1 MKAAYLLATSEEGSI
16 ATGVIATAL
25 APFVDDWPKLLG
37 WLVVALVLIVVDL
50 RFGLE
55 AAKKRGETIKRSRAA
70 RRTINKSV
78 DYLMWITLSYVI
90 GKNFGD
96 PFGLPTLSY
105 IMLAIVY
112 AVELESIFAN
122 YFAAHG
128 VHKRFNVFKFIAAIF
143 HTPAF
148 EESIEDTKEEEGKP
162 TEDNQPNKEEEKE
175 EEQ

>member
-1 MKAAYLLATSEEGSI
+1 MKATYLLTTAEEGSI

-37 WLVVALVLIVVDL
+37 WIIVALVLVVVDL
-50 RFGLE
+50 RFGLQ
-55 AAKKRGETIKRSRAA
+55 AARQRGETIKRSRAA
-70 RRTINKSV
+70 RRTINKCV
-78 DYLMWITLSYVI
+78 DYLMWIMLSYVI

-96 PFGLPTLSY
+96 TLGLPTLSY
-105 IMLAIVY
+105 IMLAVVY

-143 HTPAF
+143 HSPAF
-148 EESIEDTKEEEGKP
+148 EESIEDTGEEGKP
-162 TEDNQPNKEEEKE
+162 TENNEEEKE
-175 EEQ
+175 EEE

>member
-1 MKAAYLLATSEEGSI
+1 MKATYLLTTAEEGSI

-37 WLVVALVLIVVDL
+37 WIIVALVLVVVDL
-50 RFGLE
+50 RFGLQ
-55 AAKKRGETIKRSRAA
+55 AARQRGEAIKRSRAA
-70 RRTINKSV
+70 RRTINKCV
-78 DYLMWITLSYVI
+78 DYLMWIMLSYVI

-96 PFGLPTLSY
+96 TLGLPTLSY
-105 IMLAIVY
+105 IMLAVVY

-143 HTPAF
+143 HAPAF
-148 EESIEDTKEEEGKP
+148 EESIEDTKEEGKP
-162 TEDNQPNKEEEKE
+162 MEDNQPNKEEKE
-175 EEQ
+175 EEE